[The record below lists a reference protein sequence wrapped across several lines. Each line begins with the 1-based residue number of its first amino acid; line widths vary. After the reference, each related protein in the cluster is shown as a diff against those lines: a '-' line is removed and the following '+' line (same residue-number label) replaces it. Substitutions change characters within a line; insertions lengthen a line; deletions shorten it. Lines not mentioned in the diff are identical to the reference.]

1 MLNLNE
7 LWRKLRNEKRADPD
21 QLVIDYRTVFGTPSG
36 LRVLHDLEVKTI
48 FSRSAFPRSKPID
61 VNILI
66 EQEAQRSMFVY
77 ILKQIEREPDK
88 KAKEVNNG

>member
-36 LRVLHDLEVKTI
+36 MRVLHDLEVKTI

-77 ILKQIEREPDK
+77 ILKQIEREPK
-88 KAKEVNNG
+88 KVKEVNNG

>member
-7 LWRKLRNEKRADPD
+7 LWRKLRNEKRAEPD

-77 ILKQIEREPDK
+77 ILKQIEREPK
-88 KAKEVNNG
+88 KVKEVNNG

>member
-1 MLNLNE
+1 MFNE

-36 LRVLHDLEVKTI
+36 MRVLHDLEVKTI

-61 VNILI
+61 VNILT

-77 ILKQIEREPDK
+77 ILKQIEREPK
-88 KAKEVNNG
+88 KVKEVNNG